1 MKKKLH
7 LIIVFVVIGMNQ
19 QIMAS
24 GPVVPPWFQSNGP
37 DAPPSGSQDGP
48 DAPPSGSQDGPDAPP
63 ASPIND
69 YIPLLIL
76 AGGILG
82 FKKLRKKLN

>member
-37 DAPPSGSQDGP
+37 DAPPPGSQDGP
-48 DAPPSGSQDGPDAPP
+48 DPPP

>member
-7 LIIVFVVIGMNQ
+7 LIIVIVVIGMNQ

-37 DAPPSGSQDGP
+37 DAPPPGSQDGP
-48 DAPPSGSQDGPDAPP
+48 DPPP